1 MKRELRIFL
10 GVLFSVLWISAAQ
23 GDAKNCGVCEGI
35 LEGRYMTYQT
45 DGRADLAVCSKCEV
59 SATRCQL
66 CRVPLSRR
74 GHAGGEALCHSCA
87 RDAIRCEEARMS
99 RYGST
104 KSVSRVRKWR
114 SRPRGVDLSVIWRL
128 IFARNDADRK
138 SDWLPA
144 DWVETHLESP
154 NRRTGGPER
163 SKTAWIAKKNA
174 SIGALDRH
182 FLSRTNTLE
191 SHTR

>member
-1 MKRELRIFL
+1 M
-10 GVLFSVLWISAAQ
+10 VA
-23 GDAKNCGVCEGI
+23 
-35 LEGRYMTYQT
+35 GR
-45 DGRADLAVCSKCEV
+45 V
-59 SATRCQL
+59 
-66 CRVPLSRR
+66 
-74 GHAGGEALCHSCA
+74 

-128 IFARNDADRK
+128 IFARNDAESK

-154 NRRTGGPER
+154 NRDCVDELVAR
-163 SKTAWIAKKNA
+163 N
-174 SIGALDRH
+174 DR
-182 FLSRTNTLE
+182 R
-191 SHTR
+191 RRG